1 MFGIGGT
8 EIFIIIALVLILFGP
23 DKLPAMGR
31 TIGKFIREFKRAQ
44 DTMES
49 VIRAEMHSDKRPA
62 SAKTSWSVAADE
74 DEESEEEEE
83 SEEPARSVSRPG
95 GSASG
100 IEDEEPEDEEEE
112 E

>member
-8 EIFIIIALVLILFGP
+8 ELFIIIVLVLVLFGP

-31 TIGKFIREFKRAQ
+31 TVGQFIREFKRAQ

-62 SAKTSWSVAADE
+62 SVKTSWSVPADE
-74 DEESEEEEE
+74 EEESEEEEE
-83 SEEPARSVSRPG
+83 TEKPGRPSSQSG
-95 GSASG
+95 RIASG
-100 IEDEEPEDEEEE
+100 VDDEETEDEEEE